1 MPILRHKMDVLRG
14 HCADVGRDFD
24 SIRKTYTFTAYLA
37 KTRSAAV
44 TWAGPAMDREFPP
57 FAGTPAELRD
67 HILELHDLGFDLFQ
81 LVFPGFPE
89 TDDIRLFVDEVMP
102 AFR

>member
-1 MPILRHKMDVLRG
+1 MDF
-14 HCADVGRDFD
+14 A
-24 SIRKTYTFTAYLA
+24 SIRKTLTFTAYLTPSRA
-37 KTRSAAV
+37 KSVA
-44 TWAGPAMDREFPP
+44 WAGAAMDREFPP

-67 HILELHDLGFDLFQ
+67 HILELNDIGFDLFQ

-89 TDDIRLFVDEVMP
+89 THDIQLFADEVLP